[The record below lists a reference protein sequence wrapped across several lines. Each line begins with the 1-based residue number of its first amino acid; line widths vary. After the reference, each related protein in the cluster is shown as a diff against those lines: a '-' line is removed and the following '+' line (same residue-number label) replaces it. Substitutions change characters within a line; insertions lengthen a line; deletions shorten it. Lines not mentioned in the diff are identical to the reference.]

1 MTEII
6 NKSKKLA
13 SAVKKTEIGNR
24 LFSSKPKF
32 WQNVQIV
39 GAGIALIGTLIAT
52 LPISLPTGLVAVGTY
67 LVTAGGTIAAF
78 AQLPTK
84 DKSDEE
90 IKKAIEEGIK
100 KAKK

>member
-6 NKSKKLA
+6 NKTKNLA
-13 SAVKKTEIGNR
+13 NAVKKTEIGYR
-24 LFSSKPKF
+24 IFSSKPKF

-39 GAGIALIGTLIAT
+39 GAGLALVGTLIAT
-52 LPISLPTGLVAVGTY
+52 LPISLPAGLAAVGTY
-67 LVTAGGTIAAF
+67 LITAGGTIAAF

-90 IKKAIEEGIK
+90 IKKAIEEGLKIK
-100 KAKK
+100 K